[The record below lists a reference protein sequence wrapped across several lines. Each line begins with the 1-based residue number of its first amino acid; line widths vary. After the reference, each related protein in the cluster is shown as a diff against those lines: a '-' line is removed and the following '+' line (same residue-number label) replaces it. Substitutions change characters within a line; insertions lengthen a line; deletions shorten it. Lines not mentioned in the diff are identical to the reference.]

1 MIPLNQAAARIFEIL
16 VGDETTGRWLFSKNG
31 QPIKS
36 IKKGFSSACERAGIE
51 DLRPYDLRHTFATR
65 LVERNVQTIIISEL
79 LGHTQPLQGFGYASR
94 ITPGYAHAT
103 YDAMRRAVDSLER
116 PPQITAFEQKS
127 SKNRAN
133 GGEMEGGNQ
142 VVKAG

>member
-1 MIPLNQAAARIFEIL
+1 VL

-79 LGHTQPLQGFGYASR
+79 LGHTQQWSIVPGQRWLGFFINRLPSGNLMFMMALHFLKSQSAAGDG
-94 ITPGYAHAT
+94 P
-103 YDAMRRAVDSLER
+103 RRTIPRRNSWR
-116 PPQITAFEQKS
+116 QT
-127 SKNRAN
+127 
-133 GGEMEGGNQ
+133 
-142 VVKAG
+142 